1 MESKKI
7 DSVRLGR
14 LYLLHDLIGRG
25 GTGAVYLA
33 TDRLTG
39 YMVALKHV
47 TTSPADLMFASRG
60 TDPSDLRLVRIT
72 TDRLWEIIYNLS
84 RDVLPET
91 KHPIIIMYIQPF
103 NW

>member
-7 DSVRLGR
+7 DSVRLGS

-25 GTGAVYLA
+25 GTGALYLA

-60 TDPSDLRLVRIT
+60 TDPSDLHLARIT
-72 TDRLWEIIYNLS
+72 IDR
-84 RDVLPET
+84 P
-91 KHPIIIMYIQPF
+91 
-103 NW
+103 